1 MKTILFF
8 AVIAVLSLSG
18 NSQTAIDEGWVE
30 IGNAAYNSKIYDV
43 TFTDA
48 NNGFAVGSGG
58 TFLKTTDG
66 GATWNAMYIGVKYS
80 LYEIAFSSSNV
91 GYIRGGHK
99 DGGGYFGKIL
109 KTTDG
114 GATWAEVLYN
124 PSTYFE
130 TMSVRSDSVVFV
142 GDYEATQHTVNGGAS
157 WITTSLTGLYTIIKL
172 GFNDAGRGFMIPGDG
187 DFYMS
192 DDLGLSWDSVFRFT
206 GDGPLDFSFPDAVN
220 GFLLS
225 YNGKLALSH
234 DSGLTWSLYKIFTEP
249 MKDLEFFDD
258 STGFFLDYYGNNIFK
273 TADTGSTLQLSY
285 NNPQA
290 DLNGLH
296 KMSDGSLLATGPGGL
311 IIRTTD
317 GISWDT
323 LHIGEMNTNLSDVVF
338 INDQTGFAAGTNGY
352 FRQTTDGGFTWA
364 TSQISAAID
373 LGGICVATTDRI
385 IAAGSDSSYFV
396 STDTCQTWTQ
406 FNYGIDMGVARGIE
420 RASATQL
427 FAYGTEGMFITNDV
441 GLTWSES
448 GSYSQVY
455 SGFALNSDTAFFG
468 FLNGGIRYTFD
479 GGVSYTDMITVNP
492 AIQGIHFFDADTG
505 LFVNSWGRI
514 YMTNDRGLNW
524 GQMLNCGVSLQ
535 ELYFVNDSLGY
546 AMGNMGKLY
555 RTTDQGQNWQL
566 VESGTYR
573 ALYKMWFTPDG
584 TGYIVGDDGI
594 ILRKAAT
601 PVFDISFV
609 VTNDSGDTLTNA
621 AMNFNSVSYPA
632 GINEVYGLNSGTY
645 NYIFSLP
652 GHMSDTGSVVI
663 SSDTTTLVELKKFH
677 MVTFQLKNVF
687 DNPVSS
693 AGVLFNGDSLVSNA
707 AGEAVFSNVLK
718 SPSLTI
724 QVNESHY
731 LPFSSA
737 TGIAND
743 TTISIILQADIAA
756 PVPNTVTVI
765 DDYSFTASWTA
776 GTNATQYALF
786 VSDDNF
792 ASLLPGFDSV
802 IVTGL
807 NYSVSGLTPGQLY
820 YFRLRSLNNY
830 GFSDYSA
837 TGQAETTTAISEM
850 TDYSVGVFP
859 NPATNSII
867 VNPHGMTFPQQVYIF
882 NTCGNLVLSVEISG
896 PESIDISDLQPGI
909 YFLRMSEFV
918 HQIMKL

>member
-1 MKTILFF
+1 MKTIFLSV
-8 AVIAVLSLSG
+8 ALLVLALIG
-18 NSQTAIDEGWVE
+18 KAQTPIDEGWVE
-30 IGNAAYNSKIYDV
+30 IGNAAYNSEIYDV
-43 TFTDA
+43 SFTNA

-66 GATWNAMYIGVKYS
+66 GTTWNAMYIGVKYS

-114 GATWAEVLYN
+114 GATWVEVLYN

-157 WITTSLTGLYTIIKL
+157 WITTSLTGFYTIIKL
-172 GFNDAGRGFMIPGDG
+172 GFNDAGSGFMIPSDG

-192 DDLGLSWDSVFRFT
+192 DDLGLSWDSVFRFI
-206 GDGPLDFSFPDAVN
+206 GDGPLDFSFPDPVN

-258 STGFFLDYYGNNIFK
+258 STGFFLDYYGNKIFK
-273 TADTGSTLQLSY
+273 TDDTGSTLQLSY
-285 NNPQA
+285 INMEAN
-290 DLNGLH
+290 LNGLH

-311 IIRTTD
+311 IIRTED

-338 INDQTGFAAGTNGY
+338 INDQTGFASGTNGY
-352 FRQTTDGGFTWA
+352 IRQTTDGGVTWA
-364 TSQISAAID
+364 TSQINSGVD

-385 IAAGSDSSYFV
+385 IAAGSDSSCFV

-427 FAYGTEGMFITNDV
+427 FAYGTEGMFISNDA
-441 GLTWSES
+441 GLTWAES

-455 SGFALNSDTAFFG
+455 SGFALNSDSVFFG
-468 FLNGGIRYTFD
+468 FSNAGIRYTFD

-535 ELYFVNDSLGY
+535 ELYFVNDTLGY

-566 VESGTYR
+566 IESGTYR

-632 GINEVYGLNSGTY
+632 GISEVYGLNNGTY
-645 NYIFSLP
+645 NYIISCP
-652 GHMSDTGSVVI
+652 GHMSDTGSVDVV
-663 SSDTTTLVELKKFH
+663 SDTTIVIELKKFH
-677 MVTFQLKNVF
+677 TVTFQLKNVF
-687 DNPVSS
+687 NNPVSA
-693 AGVLFNGDSLVSNA
+693 AGVLFNGDSLVSNS
-707 AGEAVFSNVLK
+707 AGDAVFGNVLK
-718 SPSLTI
+718 SPSLPV

-743 TTISIILQADIAA
+743 TTISILLQADIAA

-792 ASLLPGFDSV
+792 ASTLPGYDSV
-802 IVTGL
+802 TVSSLNYPVTGL
-807 NYSVSGLTPGQLY
+807 TAGQTY
-820 YFRLRSLNNY
+820 YFRLRSLNSY
-830 GFSDYSA
+830 GYSA
-837 TGQAETTTAISEM
+837 YSSVGTAETTTGIKEISDCLIE
-850 TDYSVGVFP
+850 VFP
-859 NPATNSII
+859 NPANSYI
-867 VNPHGMTFPQQVYIF
+867 VVNSHGVMFPQRVDIFSVCGQQVMSHEI
-882 NTCGNLVLSVEISG
+882 NGVET
-896 PESIDISDLQPGI
+896 IDISALQPGV
-909 YFLRMSEFV
+909 YYLRIMDYV
-918 HQIMKL
+918 QQIIKQ